1 MSDLTRAATPGP
13 ASPHLDEGDAPSG
26 RLAALTGRTSG
37 FAVRDYGILIC
48 FVALFITLS
57 VSSDAFLT
65 SSNLLNLLDQATP
78 TGIIACAA
86 TLVIIAGGFDLSVG
100 AIYAIAGVIA
110 AKVALDSSAVVALL
124 AGVAVGV
131 GFGIVNGI
139 LVTKG
144 LVHSFIATLAM
155 ALIIRGAASAITDGN
170 LITVTNPAFATLGTD
185 AFLGVKYS
193 IWIFVVF
200 AVATWFVLARTTFG
214 RYVYAVG
221 GNAMAASLSGI
232 RVSLV
237 KATTYA
243 ISGLAALAAGIAGV
257 IIASR
262 NITGQSDS
270 GVGLELSVIAAVVIG
285 GTSILGGSGAVWR
298 TVIGVLLLAMI
309 GNGFNLL
316 NVDPTYQ
323 QMVQGG
329 IILLAVVVDAR
340 ARRSAE

>member
-1 MSDLTRAATPGP
+1 MSDLTQPATPGP
-13 ASPHLDEGDAPSG
+13 ASPPLEDGDGPAGG
-26 RLAALTGRTSG
+26 RLAGLTGRTSG
-37 FAVRDYGILIC
+37 FALRDYGILVC
-48 FVALFITLS
+48 FAALFITLS
-57 VSSDAFLT
+57 VTSDAFLT

-110 AKVALDSSAVVALL
+110 AKVALDSGAVLGLL
-124 AGVAVGV
+124 AGVAIGV
-131 GFGIVNGI
+131 GFGIANGI

-144 LVHSFIATLAM
+144 FVHSFIATLAT
-155 ALIIRGAASAITDGN
+155 ALIVRGAASAITHGN
-170 LITVTNPAFATLGTD
+170 LITVTDPGFAKLGTN
-185 AFLGVKYS
+185 ALLGVKYS
-193 IWIFVVF
+193 IWIFLAF
-200 AVATWFVLARTTFG
+200 ALVTWFLLARTTFG

-237 KATTYA
+237 KASTFA
-243 ISGLAALAAGIAGV
+243 ISGLAAGLAGV

-270 GVGLELSVIAAVVIG
+270 GMGLELSVIAAVVIG

-298 TVIGVLLLAMI
+298 TVVGVLLLAMI

>member
-1 MSDLTRAATPGP
+1 MSDLTRAATPGS
-13 ASPHLDEGDAPSG
+13 ASPPLDEGDAPSG
-26 RLAALTGRTSG
+26 RFAGLTGQNSG
-37 FAVRDYGILIC
+37 FALRDYGILIC
-48 FVALFITLS
+48 FAALFITLS

-110 AKVALDSSAVVALL
+110 AKVALDSSAVMGLL

-185 AFLGVKYS
+185 EFLGVKYS

-200 AVATWFVLARTTFG
+200 AASTWFVLARTTFG

-237 KATTYA
+237 KATTFA
-243 ISGLAALAAGIAGV
+243 ISGLAAGIAGV